1 MSTGPRG
8 QSIGVG
14 LGRLDGVPKVRGTA
28 LYAYEQP
35 VPQPAY
41 LCPVQAMI
49 ARGTVVR
56 IDTGAAEA
64 LDGVLI
70 VLTHL
75 NAPRLVD
82 TKDQELLVLQSAAV
96 GFRGQIIGAV
106 VAESSE
112 IARHAAGLV
121 EVAYAPAAHNSAFSV
136 GEHGDISPGSAPGL
150 PRQVSEA
157 EIEAA
162 LAGEH
167 GYVSPGSAPGLP
179 RQVSETEIKAAL
191 AAASTAV
198 DQTYTTPPEYNVPME
213 PHTSVAIWNDGIL
226 TMYESTQGVHSF
238 QAGLAPL
245 FGLEPERV
253 RVISPYVGGG
263 FGSKLEVHA
272 QAVLAAMAARELP
285 GRAVKVALTR
295 QQMFSLSGYRPPTIQ
310 HVRLGAD
317 LDGTL
322 TAVAVDV
329 LEQSSRTKEFIEGS
343 DGPARMMYA
352 APQRRT
358 TNRPVV
364 LDVPVPT
371 WMRAPGT
378 CPGMFGLEVAMDELA
393 VACAV
398 DPIALRV
405 RNEPQVD
412 PETGQPHASRH
423 LLDCL
428 HLGAERFG
436 WDHRDPTPR
445 TRLQHRWWTG
455 MGVASATHPDWYEP
469 DNTARICF
477 DADGTYIVQ
486 IAAAEIGTGS
496 WTALTQIAAEALG
509 CPVQCV
515 RMEIGDSSL
524 PHATNAGGSVGT
536 RSWGAAIAAAA
547 GAFRDQHGAD
557 PRPGAETEAQA
568 PELNDDHLSR
578 HSFGAQF
585 AEVRVNADTGEIRVS
600 RMLGVFSVGRIINP
614 VTARSQ
620 FIGGMTMGI
629 GMALHEHGVMDP
641 RFGAIVNHDFAD
653 YHIPTCA
660 DVEDLDAIWLEE
672 PEAPPGALGARGL
685 GEIGI
690 VGAAAA
696 IANAAYHATG
706 VRARNLPL
714 TPDALLS

>member
-1 MSTGPRG
+1 VSAGLDD

-14 LGRLDGVPKVRGTA
+14 LGRLDGVLKVRGMA
-28 LYAYEQP
+28 RYAYEQR

-41 LCPVQAMI
+41 LYPVQATI
-49 ARGTVVR
+49 AKGTVVR

-64 LDGVLI
+64 LDGVLA

-82 TKDQELLVLQSAAV
+82 TKDQELFVLQSAAV
-96 GFRGQIIGAV
+96 GFRGQFIGAV

-121 EVAYAPAAHNSAFSV
+121 EVEYAPAPHDSAFSV
-136 GEHGDISPGSAPGL
+136 GEDDDVSPDHAPGL

-157 EIEAA
+157 EIEAE

-167 GYVSPGSAPGLP
+167 GHVFLESAPGFP
-179 RQVSETEIKAAL
+179 RQVSEAEIKAAL
-191 AAASTAV
+191 AVASTAI
-198 DQTYTTPPEYNVPME
+198 DQTYTTPPEYHVPME
-213 PHTSVAIWNDGIL
+213 PHTSVAIWNGRIL
-226 TMYESTQGVHSF
+226 TVYASTQGVHSF
-238 QAGLAPL
+238 RENLAPL
-245 FGLEPERV
+245 FDLEPDQV
-253 RVISPYVGGG
+253 RIISPYVGGG

-310 HVRLGAD
+310 RVRLGAD

-322 TAVAVDV
+322 TALAVDV
-329 LEQSSRTKEFIEGS
+329 VEQSSRTKEFTEGS

-358 TNRPVV
+358 TNRPMV

-371 WMRAPGT
+371 WMRAPGK

-393 VACAV
+393 AACAV

-412 PETGQPHASRH
+412 PETGQPHAFRH

-428 HLGAERFG
+428 RLGAERFG
-436 WDHRDPTPR
+436 WEHRDPVPR
-445 TRLQHRWWTG
+445 ARMRQGWWSG
-455 MGVASATHPDWYEP
+455 MGVASATYPDWRVPE
-469 DNTARICF
+469 NAARIRF
-477 DADGTYIVQ
+477 EADGTYAVQ

-496 WTALTQIAAEALG
+496 RTVLTQIAADALG
-509 CPVQCV
+509 CPARCV
-515 RMEIGDSSL
+515 RMEIGDSDL
-524 PHATNAGGSVGT
+524 PLACNAGGSFGT
-536 RSWGAAIAAAA
+536 ISWGAAIVAAAE
-547 GAFRDQHGAD
+547 AFRDKYGAD
-557 PRPGAETEAQA
+557 PRPGAEADAQA
-568 PELNDDHLSR
+568 PEVNEDDRSR

-585 AEVRVNADTGEIRVS
+585 AEVRINADTGEIRVS
-600 RMLGVFSVGRIINP
+600 RMLGVFSVGRVINP

-620 FIGGMTMGI
+620 FLGGMTMGI
-629 GMALHEHGVMDP
+629 GMALHERGVMDP
-641 RFGAIVNHDFAD
+641 RFGTIVNHDFAD

-660 DVEDLDAIWLEE
+660 DIEDIDAIWLEE
-672 PEAPPGALGARGL
+672 PEAPPGVLGARGL

-706 VRARNLPL
+706 VRVRNLPL

>member
-1 MSTGPRG
+1 MSTGLDG
-8 QSIGVG
+8 QWIGAG
-14 LGRLDGVPKVRGTA
+14 LGRLDGVPKVRGMA
-28 LYAYEQP
+28 RYAYEQP

-41 LCPVQAMI
+41 LYPVQARI

-64 LDGVLI
+64 LDGVLA

-82 TKDQELLVLQSAAV
+82 TKDQELSVLQSAAV
-96 GFRGQIIGAV
+96 GFRGQFIGAV

-121 EVAYAPAAHNSAFSV
+121 EVEYAPTPHDSAFSV
-136 GEHGDISPGSAPGL
+136 GEHDDVSPDRAPDL
-150 PRQVSEA
+150 ARQVSEA

-162 LAGEH
+162 LAA
-167 GYVSPGSAPGLP
+167 APT
-179 RQVSETEIKAAL
+179 S
-191 AAASTAV
+191 V
-198 DQTYTTPPEYNVPME
+198 DQTYTTPPEYQVPME
-213 PHTSVAIWNDGIL
+213 PHTSVAIWNGRIL
-226 TMYESTQGVHSF
+226 TVYESTQGVHSVR
-238 QAGLAPL
+238 AGLAPL
-245 FGLEPERV
+245 FGLEPDQV

-322 TAVAVDV
+322 TALAVDV
-329 LEQSSRTKEFIEGS
+329 VEQSSRTKEFSEGS

-358 TNRPVV
+358 TNRPVA
-364 LDVPVPT
+364 LDVPIPT
-371 WMRAPGT
+371 WMRAPGR

-393 VACAV
+393 AACAV

-412 PETGQPHASRH
+412 PETGQPHAFRH
-423 LLDCL
+423 LLHCL
-428 HLGAERFG
+428 QLGAERFG
-436 WDHRDPTPR
+436 WEHRDPKPR
-445 TRLQHRWWTG
+445 SRLQHGWWSG
-455 MGVASATHPDWYEP
+455 MGVASATYPDWREP
-469 DNTARICF
+469 DNTARIRF
-477 DADGTYIVQ
+477 ETDGTYAVQ

-496 WTALTQIAAEALG
+496 RTVLTQIAAEALG
-509 CPVQCV
+509 CPAQCV
-515 RMEIGDSSL
+515 RMEIGDSDL
-524 PHATNAGGSVGT
+524 PRASNAGGSFGT
-536 RSWGAAIAAAA
+536 ISWGAAIVAAAET
-547 GAFRDQHGAD
+547 FRDQHGAD
-557 PRPGAETEAQA
+557 PQPGAETEAQA
-568 PELNDDHLSR
+568 PEVTEDDRSR

-585 AEVRVNADTGEIRVS
+585 ADVRVNADTGEIRVS
-600 RMLGVFSVGRIINP
+600 RMLGVFSVGRVINP

-660 DVEDLDAIWLEE
+660 DIEDLDAIWLEE
-672 PEAPPGALGARGL
+672 PEAPPGVLGARGL

-714 TPDALLS
+714 TLDTFLS

>member
-1 MSTGPRG
+1 MSTSLDRQWTGA
-8 QSIGVG
+8 G
-14 LGRLDGVPKVRGTA
+14 LGRLDGVPKVRGMA
-28 LYAYEQP
+28 RYAYEQP

-41 LCPVQAMI
+41 LHPVQATI
-49 ARGTVVR
+49 AKGTVVR
-56 IDTGAAEA
+56 IDTGAAET
-64 LDGVLI
+64 LDGVLA

-82 TKDQELLVLQSAAV
+82 TNDHELSVLQSAAV
-96 GFRGQIIGAV
+96 GFRGQFIGAV

-121 EVAYAPAAHNSAFSV
+121 EVEYAPTPHDSAFSV
-136 GEHGDISPGSAPGL
+136 GEHDDVLPDRAPDL
-150 PRQVSEA
+150 ARQVSEA

-162 LAGEH
+162 LAA
-167 GYVSPGSAPGLP
+167 AP
-179 RQVSETEIKAAL
+179 T
-191 AAASTAV
+191 TV

-213 PHTSVAIWNDGIL
+213 PHTSVAIWNGRIL
-226 TMYESTQGVHSF
+226 TMYESTQGVHSVR
-238 QAGLAPL
+238 AALAPL
-245 FGLEPERV
+245 FGLELDQV

-263 FGSKLEVHA
+263 FGSKLKVHG

-329 LEQSSRTKEFIEGS
+329 VEQSSRTKEFIEGS

-371 WMRAPGT
+371 WMRAPGR

-393 VACAV
+393 AVCAV

-412 PETGQPHASRH
+412 PETGQPHAFRH

-428 HLGAERFG
+428 QLGAERFG
-436 WDHRDPTPR
+436 WEHRDPKPR
-445 TRLQHRWWTG
+445 TRLQHGWWSG
-455 MGVASATHPDWYEP
+455 MGVASATYPDWREP
-469 DNTARICF
+469 DNTARIRF
-477 DADGTYIVQ
+477 EADGTYAVQ

-496 WTALTQIAAEALG
+496 RTVLTQIAAEALG
-509 CPVQCV
+509 CPAQCV
-515 RMEIGDSSL
+515 RMEIGDSDL
-524 PHATNAGGSVGT
+524 PRASNAGGSFGT
-536 RSWGAAIAAAA
+536 ISWGAAIVAAAE
-547 GAFRDQHGAD
+547 AFRDQHGAD
-557 PRPGAETEAQA
+557 PEPGAETEAQA
-568 PELNDDHLSR
+568 PEVTEDDRSR

-585 AEVRVNADTGEIRVS
+585 AEVRINADTGEIRVS
-600 RMLGVFSVGRIINP
+600 RMLGVFSVGRVINP
-614 VTARSQ
+614 MTARSQ

-629 GMALHEHGVMDP
+629 GMALHERGVMDP
-641 RFGAIVNHDFAD
+641 RFGTIVNHDFAD

-660 DVEDLDAIWLEE
+660 DIKDLDAIWLKEHV
-672 PEAPPGALGARGL
+672 APSGVRGARGL

-714 TPDALLS
+714 TPDTFLS

>member
-1 MSTGPRG
+1 VSTSLDRQWTGA
-8 QSIGVG
+8 G
-14 LGRLDGVPKVRGTA
+14 LGRLDGVPKVRGMA
-28 LYAYEQP
+28 RYAYEQP

-41 LCPVQAMI
+41 LHPVQATI
-49 ARGTVVR
+49 AKGTVVR
-56 IDTGAAEA
+56 IDTGAAET
-64 LDGVLI
+64 LDGVLA

-82 TKDQELLVLQSAAV
+82 TNDHELSVLQSAAV
-96 GFRGQIIGAV
+96 GFRGQFIGAV

-121 EVAYAPAAHNSAFSV
+121 EVEYAPTPHDSAFSV
-136 GEHGDISPGSAPGL
+136 GEHDDVLPDRAPDL
-150 PRQVSEA
+150 ARQVSEA

-162 LAGEH
+162 LAA
-167 GYVSPGSAPGLP
+167 AP
-179 RQVSETEIKAAL
+179 T
-191 AAASTAV
+191 TV

-213 PHTSVAIWNDGIL
+213 PHTSVAIWNGRIL
-226 TMYESTQGVHSF
+226 TMYESTQGVHSVR
-238 QAGLAPL
+238 AALAPL
-245 FGLEPERV
+245 FGLEPDQV

-329 LEQSSRTKEFIEGS
+329 VEQSSRTKEFIEGS

-371 WMRAPGT
+371 WMRAPGR

-412 PETGQPHASRH
+412 PETGQPHAFRH

-428 HLGAERFG
+428 QLGAERFG
-436 WDHRDPTPR
+436 WEHRDPKPR
-445 TRLQHRWWTG
+445 TRLQHGWWSG
-455 MGVASATHPDWYEP
+455 MGVASATYPDWREP
-469 DNTARICF
+469 DNTARIRF
-477 DADGTYIVQ
+477 EADGTYAVQ

-496 WTALTQIAAEALG
+496 RTVLTQIAAEALG
-509 CPVQCV
+509 CPAQCV
-515 RMEIGDSSL
+515 QMEIGDSDL
-524 PHATNAGGSVGT
+524 PRASNAGGSFGT
-536 RSWGAAIAAAA
+536 ISWGAAIVAAAE
-547 GAFRDQHGAD
+547 AFRDQHGAD
-557 PRPGAETEAQA
+557 PEPGAETEAQA
-568 PELNDDHLSR
+568 PEVTEDDRSR

-585 AEVRVNADTGEIRVS
+585 AEVRINADTGEIRVS
-600 RMLGVFSVGRIINP
+600 RMLGVFSVGRVINP
-614 VTARSQ
+614 MTARSQ

-629 GMALHEHGVMDP
+629 GMALHERGVMDP
-641 RFGAIVNHDFAD
+641 RFGTIVNHDFAD

-660 DVEDLDAIWLEE
+660 DIKDLDAIWLKEHV
-672 PEAPPGALGARGL
+672 APSGVRGARGL

-714 TPDALLS
+714 TADTFLS

>member
-1 MSTGPRG
+1 MAR
-8 QSIGVG
+8 
-14 LGRLDGVPKVRGTA
+14 
-28 LYAYEQP
+28 YAYEQP

-41 LCPVQAMI
+41 LHPVQATI
-49 ARGTVVR
+49 AKGTVVR
-56 IDTGAAEA
+56 IDTGAAET
-64 LDGVLI
+64 LDGVLA

-82 TKDQELLVLQSAAV
+82 TNDHELSVLQSAAV
-96 GFRGQIIGAV
+96 GFRGQFIGAV

-121 EVAYAPAAHNSAFSV
+121 EVEYAPTPHDSAFSV
-136 GEHGDISPGSAPGL
+136 GEHDDVLPDRAPDL
-150 PRQVSEA
+150 ARQVSEA

-162 LAGEH
+162 LAA
-167 GYVSPGSAPGLP
+167 AP
-179 RQVSETEIKAAL
+179 T
-191 AAASTAV
+191 TV

-213 PHTSVAIWNDGIL
+213 PHTSVAIWNGRIL
-226 TMYESTQGVHSF
+226 TMYESTQGVHSVR
-238 QAGLAPL
+238 AALAPL
-245 FGLEPERV
+245 FGLELDQV

-329 LEQSSRTKEFIEGS
+329 VEQSSRTKEFIEGS

-371 WMRAPGT
+371 WMRAPGR

-412 PETGQPHASRH
+412 PETGQPHAFRH

-428 HLGAERFG
+428 QLGAERFG
-436 WDHRDPTPR
+436 WEHRDPKPR
-445 TRLQHRWWTG
+445 TRLQHGWWSG
-455 MGVASATHPDWYEP
+455 MGVASATYPDWREP
-469 DNTARICF
+469 DNTARIRF
-477 DADGTYIVQ
+477 EADGTYAVQ

-496 WTALTQIAAEALG
+496 RTVLTQIAAEALG
-509 CPVQCV
+509 CPAQCV
-515 RMEIGDSSL
+515 QMEIGDSDL
-524 PHATNAGGSVGT
+524 PRASNAGGSFGT
-536 RSWGAAIAAAA
+536 ISWGAAIVAAAE
-547 GAFRDQHGAD
+547 AFRDQHGAD
-557 PRPGAETEAQA
+557 PEPGAETEAQA
-568 PELNDDHLSR
+568 PEVTEDDRSR

-585 AEVRVNADTGEIRVS
+585 AEVRINADTGEIRVS
-600 RMLGVFSVGRIINP
+600 RMLGVFSVGRVINP
-614 VTARSQ
+614 MTARSQ

-629 GMALHEHGVMDP
+629 GMALHERGVMDP
-641 RFGAIVNHDFAD
+641 RFGTIVNHDFAD

-660 DVEDLDAIWLEE
+660 DIEDLDAIWLKEHV
-672 PEAPPGALGARGL
+672 APSGVRGARGL

-714 TPDALLS
+714 TADTFLS

>member
-1 MSTGPRG
+1 VSTGLRG

-28 LYAYEQP
+28 RYAYEQP

-41 LCPVQAMI
+41 LYPVQATI
-49 ARGTVVR
+49 AKGTVVR
-56 IDTGAAEA
+56 IDTGAAET
-64 LDGVLI
+64 LDGVLA

-82 TKDQELLVLQSAAV
+82 TKDRELLVIQSAAV
-96 GFRGQIIGAV
+96 GFRGQFIGAV
-106 VAESSE
+106 VAESPE

-121 EVAYAPAAHNSAFSV
+121 DVEYAPVPHDSAFSV
-136 GEHGDISPGSAPGL
+136 GEHDYVSPDRTPGL

-162 LAGEH
+162 LAA
-167 GYVSPGSAPGLP
+167 AP
-179 RQVSETEIKAAL
+179 
-191 AAASTAV
+191 TAV
-198 DQTYTTPPEYNVPME
+198 DQTYMTPPEYQVPME
-213 PHTSVAIWNDGIL
+213 PHTSVAIWNGRIL
-226 TMYESTQGVHSF
+226 TVYESTQGVHSF
-238 QAGLAPL
+238 RASLAPL
-245 FGLEPERV
+245 FDLAPDQV

-263 FGSKLEVHA
+263 FGSKLRIHA

-285 GRAVKVALTR
+285 GRAVKVTLTR
-295 QQMFSLSGYRPPTIQ
+295 QQMFSLSGYRAPTIQ

-322 TAVAVDV
+322 TALAVDV
-329 LEQSSRTKEFIEGS
+329 VEQTSRTEEFSEGS

-371 WMRAPGT
+371 FMRAPSR
-378 CPGMFGLEVAMDELA
+378 CAGMFGLEVAMDELA
-393 VACAV
+393 AARAI

-412 PETGQPHASRH
+412 PETGQPHAFRH

-428 HLGAERFG
+428 QLGAERFG
-436 WDHRDPTPR
+436 WDHRDPAPR
-445 TRLQHRWWTG
+445 ARLQHGWWSG
-455 MGVASATHPDWYEP
+455 MGVASATYPAWRNP
-469 DNTARICF
+469 DNAARIRF
-477 DADGTYIVQ
+477 EADGTYAVQ

-496 WTALTQIAAEALG
+496 WTVLTQIAADALG
-509 CPVQCV
+509 CPAQCV
-515 RMEIGDSSL
+515 RMEIGDSDL
-524 PHATNAGGSVGT
+524 PRASNAGGSFGT
-536 RSWGAAIAAAA
+536 ISWGAAIVAAAE
-547 GAFRDQHGAD
+547 AFRDQHGAD
-557 PRPGAETEAQA
+557 PRPGAETEARA
-568 PELNDDHLSR
+568 PEVNEDDRSR

-585 AEVRVNADTGEIRVS
+585 AEVRINADTGEIRVT
-600 RMLGVFSVGRIINP
+600 RMLGVFSVGRVINP

-620 FIGGMTMGI
+620 FVGGMTMGI

-641 RFGAIVNHDFAD
+641 RFGTIVNHDFAD

-672 PEAPPGALGARGL
+672 HDAPSGVRGARGL

-706 VRARNLPL
+706 VRARHLPL
-714 TPDALLS
+714 TPDAFLS

>member
-1 MSTGPRG
+1 MSTAIRG
-8 QSIGVG
+8 HSIGVG

-28 LYAYEQP
+28 PYAYEQP
-35 VPQPAY
+35 VPQPTY
-41 LCPVQAMI
+41 LHPVQATI
-49 ARGTVVR
+49 AKGTVAR

-82 TKDQELLVLQSAAV
+82 TENQELLVLQSAAV
-96 GFRGQIIGAV
+96 GFRGQFIGAV

-121 EVAYAPAAHNSAFSV
+121 EVEYAPVPHDSAFSAD
-136 GEHGDISPGSAPGL
+136 EHGQVFPDYVPYL
-150 PRQVSEA
+150 PRQVSDA
-157 EIEAA
+157 
-162 LAGEH
+162 
-167 GYVSPGSAPGLP
+167 
-179 RQVSETEIKAAL
+179 EIKAAL
-191 AAASTAV
+191 AAAAIAV

-213 PHTSVAIWNDGIL
+213 PHTSVAVWDGSIL
-226 TMYESTQGVHSF
+226 TVYESTQGVHNF
-238 QAGLAPL
+238 RAGLAPL
-245 FGLEPERV
+245 FGLDPNQV

-263 FGSKLEVHA
+263 FGSKIEVHA
-272 QAVLAAMAARELP
+272 QAVLAAMAARLLP

-310 HVRLGAD
+310 RVRLGAG

-322 TAVAVDV
+322 TALAVDV
-329 LEQSSRTKEFIEGS
+329 VEQSSRTKEFSEGS

-358 TNRPVV
+358 TNHLVD

-371 WMRAPGT
+371 WMRAPGR

-393 VACAV
+393 AACAV

-412 PETGQPHASRH
+412 PETGQPHAFRH

-428 HLGAERFG
+428 RLGAERFG
-436 WDHRDPTPR
+436 WEDRDPVPR
-445 TRLQHRWWTG
+445 TRLQHGWWSG
-455 MGVASATHPDWYEP
+455 VGVASATYPDFREP
-469 DNTARICF
+469 DNAARIRYE
-477 DADGTYIVQ
+477 ADGTYAVQ

-509 CPVQCV
+509 CPAECV
-515 RMEIGDSSL
+515 RMEIGDSGL
-524 PHATNAGGSVGT
+524 PSASVAGGSFGT
-536 RSWGAAIAAAA
+536 ISWGAAIVAAAE
-547 GAFRDQHGAD
+547 AFRDQHGAD
-557 PRPGAETEAQA
+557 PAPGAAAEAQA
-568 PELNDDHLSR
+568 PEVNDDGGSR

-600 RMLGVFSVGRIINP
+600 RMLGVFSVGRVINP

-629 GMALHEHGVMDP
+629 GMALHEHGVMDS
-641 RFGAIVNHDFAD
+641 RFGTIVNHDFAD

-660 DVEDLDAIWLEE
+660 DIEDLDAIWLEE
-672 PEAPPGALGARGL
+672 HDAPSGVLGARGL
-685 GEIGI
+685 GEIGV

-696 IANAAYHATG
+696 ITNAAYHATG

-714 TPDALLS
+714 TPDAFMS

>member
-1 MSTGPRG
+1 VSTGLDG

-14 LGRLDGVPKVRGTA
+14 LGRLDGVPKVLGTA

-41 LCPVQAMI
+41 LHPVQATI
-49 ARGTVVR
+49 AKGTVVR
-56 IDTGAAEA
+56 VDTRAAEA
-64 LDGVLI
+64 LDGVLA

-82 TKDQELLVLQSAAV
+82 TKDQELFVLQSAAV
-96 GFRGQIIGAV
+96 GFRGQFIGAV

-121 EVAYAPAAHNSAFSV
+121 EVEYAPAAHDSAFGV
-136 GEHGDISPGSAPGL
+136 GEHDDGSPEAAPGL

-162 LAGEH
+162 LAA
-167 GYVSPGSAPGLP
+167 AP
-179 RQVSETEIKAAL
+179 RV
-191 AAASTAV
+191 V

-213 PHTSVAIWNDGIL
+213 PHTSVAIWNGRIL
-226 TMYESTQGVHSF
+226 TVYESTQGVYGF
-238 QAGLAPL
+238 RAGLAPL
-245 FGLEPERV
+245 FDLEPDQV

-263 FGSKLEVHA
+263 FGSKIEVHA

-310 HVRLGAD
+310 HVRLGAE
-317 LDGTL
+317 LDGSL
-322 TAVAVDV
+322 TALAVDV
-329 LEQSSRTKEFIEGS
+329 LEQSSRTKEFTEGS

-371 WMRAPGT
+371 WMRAPGR
-378 CPGMFGLEVAMDELA
+378 CPGMFGPEVAMDELA
-393 VACAV
+393 AACAV

-412 PETGQPHASRH
+412 PETGQPHAFRH

-428 HLGAERFG
+428 QLGAERFG
-436 WDHRDPTPR
+436 WEHRDPAPR
-445 TRLQHRWWTG
+445 ARLQHGWWRG
-455 MGVASATHPDWYEP
+455 MGVASATYPDWREP
-469 DNTARICF
+469 DNAARIRF
-477 DADGTYIVQ
+477 EADGIYTVQ

-496 WTALTQIAAEALG
+496 RTALTQIAAEALG
-509 CPVQCV
+509 CPAQRVG
-515 RMEIGDSSL
+515 MEIGDSGL
-524 PHATNAGGSVGT
+524 PRASVAGGSFGT
-536 RSWGAAIAAAA
+536 VSWGAAIVAAAE
-547 GAFRDQHGAD
+547 AFRDQHGAD

-568 PELNDDHLSR
+568 PEVNDEDRSR

-585 AEVRVNADTGEIRVS
+585 AEVRINADTGEIRVS
-600 RMLGVFSVGRIINP
+600 RMLGVFSVGRVINP

-641 RFGAIVNHDFAD
+641 RFGTTVNHDFAD

-660 DVEDLDAIWLEE
+660 DIEDLDAIWLEE
-672 PEAPPGALGARGL
+672 HDAPPGVAGARGL

-696 IANAAYHATG
+696 IANAAYNATG

-714 TPDALLS
+714 TPDAFLS

>member
-1 MSTGPRG
+1 VSTGLRD

-41 LCPVQAMI
+41 LHPVQATI

-64 LDGVLI
+64 LDGVLT

-96 GFRGQIIGAV
+96 GYRGQVIGAV
-106 VAESSE
+106 VAESAE

-121 EVAYAPAAHNSAFSV
+121 EVAYAPAPHNSAFTV
-136 GEHGDISPGSAPGL
+136 GEHGHVSPGSARGL
-150 PRQVSEA
+150 PRQMSEA

-167 GYVSPGSAPGLP
+167 GHVSPESSPGLP
-179 RQVSETEIKAAL
+179 RQVSEAEINAAL

-245 FGLEPERV
+245 FGLKPEEV

-263 FGSKLEVHA
+263 FGSKLQVHA
-272 QAVLAAMAARELP
+272 QAVLAAMAARGLP

-295 QQMFSLSGYRPPTIQ
+295 QQMFSLSGYRAPTIQ

-329 LEQSSRTKEFIEGS
+329 LEQSSRTKEFTEGS

-352 APQRRT
+352 APLRRT

-378 CPGMFGLEVAMDELA
+378 CPGCSGLKWRWTSS
-393 VACAV
+393 
-398 DPIALRV
+398 P
-405 RNEPQVD
+405 
-412 PETGQPHASRH
+412 PHAPS
-423 LLDCL
+423 
-428 HLGAERFG
+428 
-436 WDHRDPTPR
+436 TPLPCGFATNQR
-445 TRLQHRWWTG
+445 STRRPG
-455 MGVASATHPDWYEP
+455 NRTHPDISS
-469 DNTARICF
+469 TA
-477 DADGTYIVQ
+477 
-486 IAAAEIGTGS
+486 
-496 WTALTQIAAEALG
+496 
-509 CPVQCV
+509 
-515 RMEIGDSSL
+515 
-524 PHATNAGGSVGT
+524 
-536 RSWGAAIAAAA
+536 
-547 GAFRDQHGAD
+547 
-557 PRPGAETEAQA
+557 
-568 PELNDDHLSR
+568 
-578 HSFGAQF
+578 
-585 AEVRVNADTGEIRVS
+585 
-600 RMLGVFSVGRIINP
+600 
-614 VTARSQ
+614 
-620 FIGGMTMGI
+620 
-629 GMALHEHGVMDP
+629 
-641 RFGAIVNHDFAD
+641 
-653 YHIPTCA
+653 
-660 DVEDLDAIWLEE
+660 
-672 PEAPPGALGARGL
+672 
-685 GEIGI
+685 
-690 VGAAAA
+690 
-696 IANAAYHATG
+696 
-706 VRARNLPL
+706 
-714 TPDALLS
+714 

>member
-1 MSTGPRG
+1 VSTSLDRQWTGA
-8 QSIGVG
+8 G
-14 LGRLDGVPKVRGTA
+14 LGRLDGVPKVRGMA
-28 LYAYEQP
+28 RYAYEQP

-41 LCPVQAMI
+41 LHPVQATI
-49 ARGTVVR
+49 AKGTVVR
-56 IDTGAAEA
+56 IDTGAAET
-64 LDGVLI
+64 LDGVLA

-82 TKDQELLVLQSAAV
+82 TNDHELSVLQSAAV
-96 GFRGQIIGAV
+96 GFRGQFIGAV

-121 EVAYAPAAHNSAFSV
+121 EVEYAPTPHDSAFSV
-136 GEHGDISPGSAPGL
+136 GEHDDVLPDRAPDL
-150 PRQVSEA
+150 ARQVSEA

-162 LAGEH
+162 LAA
-167 GYVSPGSAPGLP
+167 AP
-179 RQVSETEIKAAL
+179 T
-191 AAASTAV
+191 TV

-213 PHTSVAIWNDGIL
+213 PHTSVAIWNGRIL
-226 TMYESTQGVHSF
+226 TMYESTQGVHSVR
-238 QAGLAPL
+238 AALAPL
-245 FGLEPERV
+245 FGLEPDQV

-329 LEQSSRTKEFIEGS
+329 VEQSSRTKEFIEGS

-371 WMRAPGT
+371 WMRAPGR

-412 PETGQPHASRH
+412 PETGQPHAFRH

-428 HLGAERFG
+428 QLGAERFG
-436 WDHRDPTPR
+436 WEHRDPKPR
-445 TRLQHRWWTG
+445 TRLQHGWWSG
-455 MGVASATHPDWYEP
+455 MGVASATYPDWREP
-469 DNTARICF
+469 DNTARIRF
-477 DADGTYIVQ
+477 EADGTYAVQ

-496 WTALTQIAAEALG
+496 RTVLTQIAAEALG
-509 CPVQCV
+509 CPAQCV
-515 RMEIGDSSL
+515 QMEIGDSDL
-524 PHATNAGGSVGT
+524 PRASNAGGSFGT
-536 RSWGAAIAAAA
+536 ISWGAAIVAAAE
-547 GAFRDQHGAD
+547 AFRDQHGAD
-557 PRPGAETEAQA
+557 PQPGAETEAQA
-568 PELNDDHLSR
+568 PEVTEDDRSR

-585 AEVRVNADTGEIRVS
+585 AEVRINADTGEIRVS
-600 RMLGVFSVGRIINP
+600 RMLGVFSVGRVINP
-614 VTARSQ
+614 MTARSQ

-629 GMALHEHGVMDP
+629 GMALHERGVMDP
-641 RFGAIVNHDFAD
+641 RFGTIVNHDFAD

-660 DVEDLDAIWLEE
+660 DIEDLDAIWLKEHV
-672 PEAPPGALGARGL
+672 APSGVRGARGL

-714 TPDALLS
+714 TPDTFLS

>member
-1 MSTGPRG
+1 MSTGLRG

-14 LGRLDGVPKVRGTA
+14 LGRLDRVPKVRGTA

-41 LCPVQAMI
+41 LHPVQATI
-49 ARGTVVR
+49 AKGIVVR

-64 LDGVLI
+64 LDGVLA

-96 GFRGQIIGAV
+96 GFCGQFIGAV

-121 EVAYAPAAHNSAFSV
+121 VVEYAPAPHDSAFSV
-136 GEHGDISPGSAPGL
+136 GEHDYVSPDRAPDL

-157 EIEAA
+157 AIEAA
-162 LAGEH
+162 L
-167 GYVSPGSAPGLP
+167 LP
-179 RQVSETEIKAAL
+179 
-191 AAASTAV
+191 AAAPTAV

-213 PHTSVAIWNDGIL
+213 PHTSVAIWNGSIL

-238 QAGLAPL
+238 RAGLAPL
-245 FGLEPERV
+245 FDLEPDQV

-263 FGSKLEVHA
+263 FGSKIEVHA

-310 HVRLGAD
+310 RVRLGAD
-317 LDGTL
+317 LDGAL
-322 TAVAVDV
+322 IALAVDV
-329 LEQSSRTKEFIEGS
+329 VEQSSRTKEFTEGS

-371 WMRAPGT
+371 WMRAPGR

-393 VACAV
+393 AACAV

-412 PETGQPHASRH
+412 PETGQPHAFRH
-423 LLDCL
+423 LLHCL
-428 HLGAERFG
+428 LLGAERFG
-436 WDHRDPTPR
+436 WEHREPAPR
-445 TRLQHRWWTG
+445 ARLQHGWWSG
-455 MGVASATHPDWYEP
+455 MGVASATYPDWREP
-469 DNTARICF
+469 DNAARIRF
-477 DADGTYIVQ
+477 EADGTYTVQ

-496 WTALTQIAAEALG
+496 RTVLTQIAAEALG
-509 CPVQCV
+509 CPAQCV
-515 RMEIGDSSL
+515 RMEIGDSGL
-524 PHATNAGGSVGT
+524 PRASVAGGSFGT
-536 RSWGAAIAAAA
+536 ISWGAAIVAAAE
-547 GAFRDQHGAD
+547 AFRDQHGDD

-568 PELNDDHLSR
+568 PEVNDADRSR

-585 AEVRVNADTGEIRVS
+585 ADVRVNADTGEIRVS
-600 RMLGVFSVGRIINP
+600 RMLGVFSVGRVINP

-620 FIGGMTMGI
+620 FVGGMTMGI
-629 GMALHEHGVMDP
+629 GMALHEHGVVDP
-641 RFGAIVNHDFAD
+641 RFGTIVNHDFAD

-660 DVEDLDAIWLEE
+660 DIEDLDAIWLEE
-672 PEAPPGALGARGL
+672 HDAPSGVLELG
-685 GEIGI
+685 
-690 VGAAAA
+690 
-696 IANAAYHATG
+696 
-706 VRARNLPL
+706 
-714 TPDALLS
+714 D